1 MKKLPLA
8 LASLSLI
15 LATASLGACS
25 SEDSGDDDASSSGSS
40 SGGASSGGG
49 GSSSSSGGTGSST
62 SSSGGSSGTISS
74 SSSSSSGSSGTAVL
88 NDCTTFED
96 HSDSTDDVEIEW
108 VNPIGDNRCAKI
120 KVGTK
125 VIWKGNM
132 EAHPLAQQ
140 GGDSGSPIVATGAG
154 VDASFTFA
162 APGDFGYV
170 CTKHAIMQGVVQVV
184 P

>member
-25 SEDSGDDDASSSGSS
+25 SDDSGDDDASSSSSS

-49 GSSSSSGGTGSST
+49 GSSSGGTGS
-62 SSSGGSSGTISS
+62 SSSGGSSGTISSSS

-96 HSDSTDDVEIEW
+96 HSDSTDDVKIQW
-108 VNPIGDNRCAKI
+108 IQPVGANRCAKI

-125 VIWKGNM
+125 VIWDGDM
-132 EAHPLAQQ
+132 VDHPLKPQ
-140 GGDSGSPIVATGAG
+140 GGDSGSPIVLTATNPSAEF
-154 VDASFTFA
+154 VFPTA
-162 APGDFGYV
+162 GDFGYV
-170 CTKHAIMQGVVQVV
+170 CTKHPIMQGVVQVV